1 MLANLKQC
9 VKLRRSA
16 IRHRGR
22 LAFQPMSDLRARR
35 HEQTRRDL
43 VDAAFALFAERGYG
57 EVTMEEIARRAGVS
71 RSTAYRRFET
81 KEDVVLAVPD
91 RWLDAFDDAVAEFDP
106 RLSLDAAFRAA
117 AVAVATHIDDN
128 IDQVRAAYA
137 VLEEVPGLDS
147 SGVVNAAWLQR
158 LAALAVRHGAVDEET
173 ASLLAGAFLG
183 ALDSMMYRWA
193 ATGGTE
199 SVLAATERTN
209 ELLRPLLRNP

>member
-1 MLANLKQC
+1 MPD
-9 VKLRRSA
+9 RT
-16 IRHRGR
+16 
-22 LAFQPMSDLRARR
+22 DLRARR

-91 RWLDAFDDAVAEFDP
+91 RWLEAYDDAVAALDP
-106 RLSLDAAFRAA
+106 DLSLEAAYCAA
-117 AVAVATHIDDN
+117 ALAVATHIDEN

-137 VLEEVPGLDS
+137 VLDEVPGLDS

-158 LAALAVRHGAVDEET
+158 LAALAVRHGGVDDET

-193 ATGGTE
+193 ASGGTG
-199 SVLAATERTN
+199 SVVAATERTN
-209 ELLRPLLRNP
+209 DVLRPLLRDR